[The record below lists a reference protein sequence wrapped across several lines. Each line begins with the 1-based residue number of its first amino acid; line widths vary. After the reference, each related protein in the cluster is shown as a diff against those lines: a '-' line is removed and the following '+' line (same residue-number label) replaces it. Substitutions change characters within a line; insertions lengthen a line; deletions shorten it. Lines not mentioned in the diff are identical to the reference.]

1 MTANRIKHAALTLF
15 AESGYEGVS
24 LSEIAKSVGI
34 KTPSIYAHFESK
46 EQLLLELIDD
56 AIREEH
62 AKFMQM
68 LAETTDHPPMDRLN
82 AAFIFYTDLD
92 HISQGQSFLKR
103 TLLVPPRHLEER
115 LGQDFIAYENQVSE
129 HLMELLNRSVLSV
142 GGFHPESEQTE
153 RLLALFYAL
162 IDGLLVEYKLYDSA
176 LYRRRQALIWD
187 CLRES
192 VERTT
197 PKPQPRA

>member
-1 MTANRIKHAALTLF
+1 MTANRLKQAALTLF

-62 AKFMQM
+62 AKFMQL
-68 LAETTDHPPMDRLN
+68 LAETSDQPPMERLY
-82 AAFIFYTDLD
+82 AAFIFFTDLD
-92 HISQGQSFLKR
+92 HITKGQSFLKR

-115 LGQDFIAYENQVSE
+115 LGQDFIAYEDQIT
-129 HLMELLNRSVLSV
+129 LQLTELLNRCA
-142 GGFHPESEQTE
+142 HCEPEQSE

-162 IDGLLVEYKLYDSA
+162 TDGLLVEYKLYDSA

-187 CLRES
+187 CLRET
-192 VERTT
+192 VDRTRT
-197 PKPQPRA
+197 SPKA